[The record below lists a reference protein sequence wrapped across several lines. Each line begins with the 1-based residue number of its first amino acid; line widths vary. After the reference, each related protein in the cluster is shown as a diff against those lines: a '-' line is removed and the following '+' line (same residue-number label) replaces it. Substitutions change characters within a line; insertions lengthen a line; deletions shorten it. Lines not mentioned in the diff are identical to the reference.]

1 MIVKLWCDYCNNEYD
16 LVFIKFPIATGKS
29 KICPRCVSLQKTG
42 RSRMDEQNAREAEQK
57 ARRSRMD
64 EQNAREAEQ
73 KARRSRMDEQ
83 KAEEEHERLKE
94 GLLNDAKGCLGFGSI
109 VLLFLFVIATCNGGG
124 GYRDYSDDYWCGGVR
139 C

>member
-1 MIVKLWCDYCNNEYD
+1 MIVKLWCDYCNNEYE
-16 LVFIKFPIATGKS
+16 LVFIKLPIATVKP
-29 KICPRCVSLQKTG
+29 KICPRCVSLGKTQS
-42 RSRMDEQNAREAEQK
+42 SRMDEQNAREAAQK
-57 ARRSRMD
+57 AQSSRMD
-64 EQNAREAEQ
+64 EQNAREA
-73 KARRSRMDEQ
+73 AQ

-109 VLLFLFVIATCNGGG
+109 ILLFLFVIATCNGGG

>member
-1 MIVKLWCDYCNNEYD
+1 MIVKLWCDYCNNEYE
-16 LVFIKFPIATGKS
+16 LVFIKLPIATVKP
-29 KICPRCVSLQKTG
+29 KICPRCVSLGKTQS
-42 RSRMDEQNAREAEQK
+42 SRMDEQNAREA
-57 ARRSRMD
+57 A
-64 EQNAREAEQ
+64 
-73 KARRSRMDEQ
+73 Q